1 MFVSGREAALIL
13 AEAGLSRGQ
22 ARKVLAAGLAGPSIR
37 TAGSL
42 LYDESQVRALLARA
56 VVERGELP
64 DPCRATMFVAR
75 LGARRDAAAPDQRWQ
90 GADLSA
96 QEAEQVDAARMY
108 WDLSPWVE
116 VMVRVAIQEHGFVPF
131 VATVAG
137 FVVLGGNGTRVSHVP
152 GRGDVFTL
160 APPTSWFDTLRQARF
175 PTGPGGP
182 WLFWRER
189 SANRVSPG
197 PGPPP
202 EPG

>member
-22 ARKVLAAGLAGPSIR
+22 ARKVLAAGLAGPSLS

-42 LYDESQVRALLARA
+42 LYDEARVRALLARA
-56 VVERGELP
+56 VVERGDLP
-64 DPCRATMFVAR
+64 DLCRATMFVAR
-75 LGARRDAAAPDQRWQ
+75 LRARRDIAAPDQRWQ

-96 QEAEQVDAARMY
+96 PEAEQVDAARMY

-116 VMVRVAIQEHGFVPF
+116 MMIRVAIQEHGFVPF

-137 FVVLGGNGTRVSHVP
+137 FVALGGNATRVSYVE
-152 GRGDVFTL
+152 GRGDAFTL
-160 APPTSWFDTLRQARF
+160 EPPTSWFHPLRQARV

-182 WLFWRER
+182 WLFWRES

-197 PGPPP
+197 PGRPPGP
-202 EPG
+202 

>member
-1 MFVSGREAALIL
+1 MFVSGREAALVL

-22 ARKVLAAGLAGPSIR
+22 TRKVLAAGLAGPSLR

-42 LYDESQVRALLARA
+42 LYDEARVRALLACP
-56 VVERGELP
+56 VLERDELP

-75 LGARRDAAAPDQRWQ
+75 LRPRCEVGAPDQCWQ

-96 QEAEQVDAARMY
+96 PEAEQCDAARMY

-137 FVVLGGNGTRVSHVP
+137 FVVLGGNATWISHVP
-152 GRGDVFTL
+152 SRGDVFTL
-160 APPTSWFDTLRQARF
+160 EPPTSWFDPLRQARF

-189 SANRVSPG
+189 TACRAT
-197 PGPPP
+197 
-202 EPG
+202 E